1 MPRLENSLCHHCT
14 EREVGCHNK
23 CPKYQEWNKKREV
36 LRQKRFNSKLAPYR
50 LNAKQPQV

>member
-1 MPRLENSLCHHCT
+1 MPRLENNPCHHCT

-36 LRQKRFNSKLAPYR
+36 LRQKRFNAKLTPYS